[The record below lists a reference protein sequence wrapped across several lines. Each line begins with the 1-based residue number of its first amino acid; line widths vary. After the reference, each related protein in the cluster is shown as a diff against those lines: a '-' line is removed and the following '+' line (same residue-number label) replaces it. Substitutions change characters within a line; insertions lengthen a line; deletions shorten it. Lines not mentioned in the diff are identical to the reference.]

1 MRIDVHAHLW
11 TDDYLDLLV
20 RYGKTSA
27 EEHRGL
33 GADATA
39 RDLDARCM
47 MMDAAGVDL
56 QVLSASPQLPTFAE
70 ESHAVEAAR
79 HVNDLYADLVRE
91 HPGRFAAFA
100 AVPLPHVEAA
110 LDELGRALDDL
121 GMIGAA
127 VATSTLG
134 RSIAD
139 PAWDP
144 LFAELDRRGSVL
156 YVHPAGCGAG
166 SPLISPYNITWMI
179 GAPVEDT
186 IAAVHLIIR
195 GIPSRYPNMKIVNSH
210 LGGALPM
217 LVQRMDNQFRW
228 QVPATPETPSI
239 AAKRMWYDT
248 VSHAH
253 APALRC
259 ACDSFGADRLLL
271 GTDFPYESGDLF
283 QRAVDYV
290 AQPGLADRDAERIL
304 DTNAPHVFGLDR
316 A

>member
-11 TDDYLDLLV
+11 TDEYLDLLV
-20 RYGKTSA
+20 RYGKPSA
-27 EEHRGL
+27 DEHRGL
-33 GADATA
+33 GADASA
-39 RDLDARCM
+39 RDLDARFG

-56 QVLSASPQLPTFAE
+56 QILSASPQLPTFSDK
-70 ESHAVEAAR
+70 SHAIRAAR
-79 HVNDLYADLVRE
+79 HVNDLYADIVRD
-91 HPGRFAAFA
+91 HPDRFAAFA
-100 AVPLPHVEAA
+100 AVPLPHVDAA
-110 LDELGRALDDL
+110 LDELRRALDDL

-134 RSIAD
+134 RSVAD

-144 LFAELDRRGSVL
+144 LFAELDRRASVL

-166 SPLISPYNITWMI
+166 SPLISPYNMTWML
-179 GAPVEDT
+179 GAPIEDT
-186 IAAVHLIIR
+186 VAVAHLITR
-195 GIPSRYPNMKIVNSH
+195 GIPSRYPNLRIINSH

-217 LVQRMDNQFRW
+217 IVQRMDNQYRW
-228 QVPATPETPSI
+228 QVPATPEPPSI

-253 APALRC
+253 PPALRC
-259 ACDSFGADRLLL
+259 ACDSLGADRLVL

-290 AQPGLADRDAERIL
+290 TQSGLSKQDSARIL
-304 DTNAPHVFGLDR
+304 DTNASHLLGLDP

>member
-1 MRIDVHAHLW
+1 MRVDVHAHLW

-20 RYGKTSA
+20 GYGRTTA
-27 EEHRGL
+27 DEHRGL

-39 RDLDARCM
+39 VDLDARFA

-56 QVLSASPQLPTFAE
+56 QVLSASPQLPTLAD

-79 HVNDLYADLVRE
+79 HVNDLYARVVLD
-91 HPGRFAAFA
+91 HPDRFRAFA
-100 AVPLPHVEAA
+100 AVPLPHVDAA
-110 LDELGRALDDL
+110 LEELRRALDDL

-134 RSIAD
+134 RSVAD

-156 YVHPAGCGAG
+156 HVHPAGCGAG
-166 SPLISPYNITWMI
+166 SPLISPYGMTWMI

-186 IAAVHLIIR
+186 VAAAHLITR
-195 GIPSRYPNMKIVNSH
+195 GIPSRYPNLKIINSH

-217 LVQRMDNQFRW
+217 LVQRMDSQYRW
-228 QVPATPETPSI
+228 QVPATPERPSV

-253 APALRC
+253 PPALRC
-259 ACDSFGADRLLL
+259 ACDSFGADRLVL

-283 QRAVDYV
+283 QRAVDHMTRS
-290 AQPGLADRDAERIL
+290 GLAVADAERIL
-304 DTNAPHVFGLDR
+304 DTNAARLLGL
-316 A
+316 AAA